1 MKEKQQDTSSEV
13 LVTEINVKCNFT
25 SQMNANQ
32 WKMLN
37 IVTKLF
43 EGGLKTR
50 HFKCSFSQNVA
61 SDQG

>member
-1 MKEKQQDTSSEV
+1 MKQKQQDTSPEV
-13 LVTEINVKCNFT
+13 IVTAIDVKCNFT

-37 IVTKLF
+37 IVTELL

-50 HFKCSFSQNVA
+50 HLKCSFSQNVA
-61 SDQG
+61 TDQG